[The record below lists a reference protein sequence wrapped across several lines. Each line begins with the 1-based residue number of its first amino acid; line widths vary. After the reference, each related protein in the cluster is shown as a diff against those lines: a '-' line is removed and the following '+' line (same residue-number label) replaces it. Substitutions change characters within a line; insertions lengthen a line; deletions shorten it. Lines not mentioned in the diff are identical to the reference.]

1 MLGTLIRLARDEDTG
16 EIELCGDEEC
26 GNRPLWQIRFDD
38 GRVKKYC
45 CEGSIVEVRER
56 TRSHRQVMHH
66 PHAGCQPLLLCL
78 VNWSSIH
85 A

>member
-1 MLGTLIRLARDEDTG
+1 MSEPETTADEMSVAENKVKSETTPEDRLQTRETMLIGLMKPSKALPA
-16 EIELCGDEEC
+16 
-26 GNRPLWQIRFDD
+26 
-38 GRVKKYC
+38 
-45 CEGSIVEVRER
+45 
-56 TRSHRQVMHH
+56 QVMHQ